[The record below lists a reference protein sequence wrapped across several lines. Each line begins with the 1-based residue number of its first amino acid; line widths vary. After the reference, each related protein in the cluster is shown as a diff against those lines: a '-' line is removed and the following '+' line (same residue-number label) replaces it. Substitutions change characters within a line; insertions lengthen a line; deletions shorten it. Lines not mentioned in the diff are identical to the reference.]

1 MVCAQVVL
9 SCQPDG
15 TCGAEIPVC
24 PDDSTEEPTLVIQ
37 TSCEDSGNDEEF
49 IRCLQDRIRTLE
61 EDVSNVRSQLSSM
74 ESSCG
79 ATLDDINV
87 ALSSCS

>member
-1 MVCAQVVL
+1 LTTVEETDENGCVT
-9 SCQPDG
+9 SCD
-15 TCGAEIPVC
+15 CV
-24 PDDSTEEPTLVIQ
+24 TEVIE
-37 TSCEDSGNDEEF
+37 TSCEDSGDEEEF
-49 IRCLQDRIRTLE
+49 IRCLQDRVRTLE

-79 ATLDDINV
+79 ATLDNISG